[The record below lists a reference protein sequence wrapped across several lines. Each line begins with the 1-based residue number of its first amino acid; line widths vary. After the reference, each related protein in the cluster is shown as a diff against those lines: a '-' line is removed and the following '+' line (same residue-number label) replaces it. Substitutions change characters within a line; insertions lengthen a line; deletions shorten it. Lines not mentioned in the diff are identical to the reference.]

1 MAHARCVIFL
11 IVAIGAVWRHKKA
24 NIMRKIKSLLTVLM
38 LVACCLTASA
48 GTFIVDGINYNVT
61 DSTARRVEV
70 IANNYAYNVTI
81 PATVQCD
88 TTTYTVTAIGDR
100 AFSQTG
106 NLYQV
111 TLPETIE
118 TIGVQ
123 AFYCSK
129 LFKINL
135 PSSLR
140 RIESEAFY
148 HCSNLKEAI
157 LHDSLEFIGESA
169 FDSSGLLSIN
179 IPKKVKYIN
188 TSTFSGCEA
197 LNTVVLHEE
206 LIAIEVRAFRGCKAL
221 SNLTMPSAMKIGEW
235 AFNDC
240 VSLEHL
246 VLPENLAELGR
257 NAFEGCTGLI
267 SVDFPSTYITELQS
281 YTFQGCSGLKE
292 VKLPEKLVYIK
303 ECVFYN
309 CYSLEKLY
317 LPSTLNYIGGHAFRN
332 SGLKSVWIPRHV
344 IKIDGCAFSDTPLQ
358 SVYIPHSILPS
369 LGWKIT
375 DGTGWDFYNTSSHCD
390 LYVRPGMVNTVKS
403 DPYWYNESSDQNWRS
418 IQEMKFSATVND
430 RKMLVGTTEQL
441 EGSFMPDCL
450 SADSLTWTSSNPAV
464 ATVDRSG
471 NVTALAAGSTTISVT
486 IKAYDM
492 SATGSCTV
500 TVNAAPDTNFAVAD
514 QTAFAG
520 TTMNVPVEMNNNET
534 ITAFQC
540 DVYLP
545 DGLSLT
551 VVEDE
556 YDITFAGRESRT
568 HSLSS
573 RMQADGSIRIV
584 AFSSKNTAF
593 TGNSG
598 ALFNLP
604 IILPDNVANYQAE
617 IKNIYVVDDNNVEL
631 RLADVAFNIS
641 AVNLVA
647 GDANEDKKVSV
658 ADATTTVSY
667 ILGENPEPFSFAAAD
682 VNSDGA
688 VSIVDVTGIVDLV
701 LGDASSAP
709 GVNKA
714 PRASL
719 RNVAAPEGDRLYIN
733 DFSINAGETKDI
745 EICMANSIAYNAF
758 QCDIYLPEGLSF
770 YEEDGEY
777 IVDLTSRKSRTHTIA
792 ANIQPDGAL
801 RVVAFSS
808 KNTSFS
814 GNDGALMILP
824 IVASE
829 SMPEG
834 ALEMSIKAISFVYDN
849 VEYDFPECT
858 AAINA
863 ASGASL
869 TKADGMSIY
878 AEGNVLHIDSPR
890 ACTVPMTTVD
900 GRTTVLQVAEG
911 SNTFTVGEPGLYI
924 VGRTK
929 VAIKK

>member
-1 MAHARCVIFL
+1 MNKSKILRSVL
-11 IVAIGAVWRHKKA
+11 IA
-24 NIMRKIKSLLTVLM
+24 VLM

-88 TTTYTVTAIGDR
+88 TTTYTVSSIGYR
-100 AFSQTG
+100 AFYQTG

-118 TIGVQ
+118 TIGVE
-123 AFYCSK
+123 AFSYSK

-140 RIESEAFY
+140 RIESKAFY
-148 HCSNLKEAI
+148 NCSNLIEAI
-157 LHDSLEFIGESA
+157 LPDSLEFIGESA
-169 FDSSGLLSIN
+169 FMCSGLLSIN
-179 IPKKVKYIN
+179 IPKKVKYICTN
-188 TSTFSGCEA
+188 TFYGCEA

-206 LIAIEVRAFRGCKAL
+206 LIAIEVSAFQGCKAL
-221 SNLTMPSAMKIGEW
+221 SNLTMPSAMKIGAS
-235 AFNDC
+235 AFRDC

-246 VLPENLAELGR
+246 VLSENLAELGSY
-257 NAFEGCTGLI
+257 AFNGCTGLI
-267 SVDFPSTYITELQS
+267 SVNFPGTYITELQ
-281 YTFQGCSGLKE
+281 YDTFGNCSGLKE
-292 VKLPEKLVYIK
+292 VKLPEKLVYIQSS
-303 ECVFYN
+303 VFKD
-309 CYSLEKLY
+309 CKSLERID
-317 LPSTLNYIGGHAFRN
+317 LPSTLYSIDTDAFKN
-332 SGLKSVWIPRHV
+332 SGIKSIWLPRNV
-344 IKIDGCAFSDTPLQ
+344 KEFGSQVFFGTPIESLYVSYYVLPQIKGNSNDSRWTFDWAA
-358 SVYIPHSILPS
+358 H
-369 LGWKIT
+369 
-375 DGTGWDFYNTSSHCD
+375 HCD
-390 LYVRPGMVNTVKS
+390 LYVRPGTINNYKNDKS
-403 DPYWYNESSDQNWRS
+403 WYDESGYQNWRS

-500 TVNAAPDTNFAVAD
+500 TVNDAPDTNFAVAD

-520 TTMNVPVEMNNNET
+520 TTVNVPVEMNNNET

-556 YDITFAGRESRT
+556 YDITFAGRETRT
-568 HSLSS
+568 HTLSS

-604 IILPDNVANYQAE
+604 IILPDNVTSYQVE
-617 IKNIYVVDDNNVEL
+617 IKNIYVVDTDNMEL

-709 GVNKA
+709 GINKA

-719 RNVAAPEGDRLYIN
+719 RNVAAPESDRLYIN

-858 AAINA
+858 ATINA

-890 ACTVPMTTVD
+890 ACTMPMTTVD
-900 GRTTVLQVAEG
+900 GRITVLQVAEG
-911 SNTFTVGEPGLYI
+911 SNTFTVGAPGLYI

>member
-1 MAHARCVIFL
+1 MNKSKILRSVL
-11 IVAIGAVWRHKKA
+11 VA
-24 NIMRKIKSLLTVLM
+24 VLM

-88 TTTYTVTAIGDR
+88 TTTYTVASIGYR
-100 AFSQTG
+100 AFYQTG

-118 TIGVQ
+118 TIGVE
-123 AFYCSK
+123 AFSYSK

-140 RIESEAFY
+140 RIESKAFY
-148 HCSNLKEAI
+148 NCSNLIEAI
-157 LHDSLEFIGESA
+157 LPDSLEFIGESA
-169 FDSSGLLSIN
+169 FMCSGLLSIN
-179 IPKKVKYIN
+179 IPKKVKYICTN
-188 TSTFSGCEA
+188 TFYGCEA
-197 LNTVVLHEE
+197 LNTVTLHEE
-206 LIAIEVRAFRGCKAL
+206 LIAIEVSAFQGCKAL
-221 SNLTMPSAMKIGEW
+221 SNLTMPSAMKIGGS
-235 AFNDC
+235 AFRDC

-246 VLPENLAELGR
+246 VLPENLAELGSY
-257 NAFEGCTGLI
+257 AFNGCTGLI
-267 SVDFPSTYITELQS
+267 SVDFPGTYITELQ
-281 YTFQGCSGLKE
+281 YDTFGNCSGLKE
-292 VKLPEKLVYIK
+292 VKLPEKLVYIQSS
-303 ECVFYN
+303 VFKD
-309 CYSLEKLY
+309 CKSLERID
-317 LPSTLNYIGGHAFRN
+317 LPSTLYSIDTDAFKN
-332 SGLKSVWIPRHV
+332 SGIKSIWLPRNV
-344 IKIDGCAFSDTPLQ
+344 KEFGSQVFFGTPIESLYVSYYVLPQIKGNSNDSRWTFDWAA
-358 SVYIPHSILPS
+358 H
-369 LGWKIT
+369 
-375 DGTGWDFYNTSSHCD
+375 HCD
-390 LYVRPGMVNTVKS
+390 LYVRPGTINNYKNDKS
-403 DPYWYNESSDQNWRS
+403 WYDESGYQNWRS

-500 TVNAAPDTNFAVAD
+500 TVNDAPDTNFAVAD

-520 TTMNVPVEMNNNET
+520 TTVNVPVEMNNNET

-556 YDITFAGRESRT
+556 YDITFAGRETRT
-568 HSLSS
+568 HTLSS

-604 IILPDNVANYQAE
+604 IILPDNVTSYQVE
-617 IKNIYVVDDNNVEL
+617 IKNIYVVDTDNVEL

-709 GVNKA
+709 GINKA

-719 RNVAAPEGDRLYIN
+719 RNVAAPESDRLYIN

-858 AAINA
+858 ATINA

-911 SNTFTVGEPGLYI
+911 SNTFTVGAPGLYI

>member
-1 MAHARCVIFL
+1 MNKSKILRSVL
-11 IVAIGAVWRHKKA
+11 VA
-24 NIMRKIKSLLTVLM
+24 VLM

-88 TTTYTVTAIGDR
+88 TTTYTVASIGYR
-100 AFSQTG
+100 AFYQTG

-118 TIGVQ
+118 TIGVE
-123 AFYCSK
+123 AFSYSK

-140 RIESEAFY
+140 RIESKAFY
-148 HCSNLKEAI
+148 NCSNLIEAI
-157 LHDSLEFIGESA
+157 LPDSLEFIGESA
-169 FDSSGLLSIN
+169 FMCSGLLSIN
-179 IPKKVKYIN
+179 IPKKVKYICTN
-188 TSTFSGCEA
+188 TFYGCEA

-206 LIAIEVRAFRGCKAL
+206 LIAIEVSAFQGCKAL
-221 SNLTMPSAMKIGEW
+221 SNLTMPSAMKIGGS
-235 AFNDC
+235 AFRDC

-246 VLPENLAELGR
+246 VLPENLAELGSY
-257 NAFEGCTGLI
+257 AFNGCTGLI
-267 SVDFPSTYITELQS
+267 SVDFPGTYITELQ
-281 YTFQGCSGLKE
+281 YDTFGNCSGLKE
-292 VKLPEKLVYIK
+292 VKLPEKLVYIQSS
-303 ECVFYN
+303 VFKD
-309 CYSLEKLY
+309 CKSLERID
-317 LPSTLNYIGGHAFRN
+317 LPSTLYSIDTDAFKN
-332 SGLKSVWIPRHV
+332 SGIKSIWLPRNV
-344 IKIDGCAFSDTPLQ
+344 KDFGSQVFFGTPIESLYVSYYVLPKIKGDPNDSRWTFDWAG
-358 SVYIPHSILPS
+358 H
-369 LGWKIT
+369 
-375 DGTGWDFYNTSSHCD
+375 HCD
-390 LYVRPGMVNTVKS
+390 LYVRPGTINNYKNDKS
-403 DPYWYNESSDQNWRS
+403 WYDESGYQNWRS

-520 TTMNVPVEMNNNET
+520 TTVNVPVEMNNNET

-556 YDITFAGRESRT
+556 YDITFAGRETRT
-568 HSLSS
+568 HTLSS

-604 IILPDNVANYQAE
+604 IILPDNVTSYQVE
-617 IKNIYVVDDNNVEL
+617 IKNIYVVDTDNVEL

-688 VSIVDVTGIVDLV
+688 VSIVDVTGIVDIV
-701 LGDASSAP
+701 LGDASSAL
-709 GVNKA
+709 GINKA

-719 RNVAAPEGDRLYIN
+719 RNVAAPESDRLYIN

-858 AAINA
+858 ATINA

-911 SNTFTVGEPGLYI
+911 SNTFTVGAPGLYI

>member
-1 MAHARCVIFL
+1 
-11 IVAIGAVWRHKKA
+11 
-24 NIMRKIKSLLTVLM
+24 M

-88 TTTYTVTAIGDR
+88 TTTYTVASIGYR
-100 AFSQTG
+100 AFYLTD

-118 TIGVQ
+118 TIGVE
-123 AFYCSK
+123 AFSYSK

-140 RIESEAFY
+140 RIESKAFY

-169 FDSSGLLSIN
+169 FMCSGLLSIN

-197 LNTVVLHEE
+197 LNTAVLHEE
-206 LIAIEVRAFRGCKAL
+206 LIAIEGSAFQGCKAL
-221 SNLTMPSAMKIGEW
+221 SNLTIPSAMKIGEI
-235 AFNDC
+235 AFSNC

-246 VLPENLAELGR
+246 VLPENLAELGSK
-257 NAFEGCTGLI
+257 AFYGCTGLI
-267 SVDFPSTYITELQS
+267 SVDFPSTYITELQ
-281 YTFQGCSGLKE
+281 YDTFGNCSGLKE
-292 VKLPEKLVYIK
+292 VKLPEKLVYIQSS
-303 ECVFYN
+303 VFKD
-309 CYSLEKLY
+309 CKSLERID
-317 LPSTLNYIGGHAFRN
+317 LPSTLYSIDTDAFKN
-332 SGLKSVWIPRHV
+332 SGIKSIWLPRNV
-344 IKIDGCAFSDTPLQ
+344 KEFGSQVFFGTPIESLYVSYYVLPQIKGNSNDSRWTFDWAA
-358 SVYIPHSILPS
+358 H
-369 LGWKIT
+369 
-375 DGTGWDFYNTSSHCD
+375 HCD
-390 LYVRPGMVNTVKS
+390 LYVRPGTINNYKNDKS
-403 DPYWYNESSDQNWRS
+403 WYDESGYQNWRS

-500 TVNAAPDTNFAVAD
+500 TVNDAPDTNFAVAD

-520 TTMNVPVEMNNNET
+520 TTVNVPVEMNNNET

-556 YDITFAGRESRT
+556 YDITFAGRETRT
-568 HSLSS
+568 HTLSS

-604 IILPDNVANYQAE
+604 IILPDNVTSYQVE
-617 IKNIYVVDDNNVEL
+617 IKNIYVVDTDNMEL

-709 GVNKA
+709 GINKA

-719 RNVAAPEGDRLYIN
+719 RNVAAPESDRLYIN

-858 AAINA
+858 ATINA

-900 GRTTVLQVAEG
+900 GRITVLQVAEG
-911 SNTFTVGEPGLYI
+911 SNTFTVGAPGLYI

>member
-1 MAHARCVIFL
+1 MNKSKILRSVL
-11 IVAIGAVWRHKKA
+11 IA
-24 NIMRKIKSLLTVLM
+24 VLM

-88 TTTYTVTAIGDR
+88 TTTYTVTSIGYR
-100 AFSQTG
+100 AFYLTD

-118 TIGVQ
+118 TIGVE
-123 AFYCSK
+123 AFSASK

-140 RIESEAFY
+140 RIESNAFY
-148 HCSNLKEAI
+148 HCSNLIEAI
-157 LHDSLEFIGESA
+157 LPDSLEFIGESA
-169 FDSSGLLSIN
+169 FMGSGLLSIN

-197 LNTVVLHEE
+197 LNTAVLHEE
-206 LIAIEVRAFRGCKAL
+206 LIAIEVSAFLGCKAL
-221 SNLTMPSAMKIGEW
+221 SNLTMPSAMKIGKS
-235 AFNDC
+235 AFWDC

-246 VLPENLAELGR
+246 VLPENLAELESK
-257 NAFEGCTGLI
+257 AFYGCTGLI
-267 SVDFPSTYITELQS
+267 SVDFPGTYITTLDEG
-281 YTFQGCSGLKE
+281 TFESCTGLKE
-292 VKLPEKLVYIK
+292 VKLPEKLVYIQSS
-303 ECVFYN
+303 VFKD
-309 CYSLEKLY
+309 CKSLERID
-317 LPSTLNYIGGHAFRN
+317 LPSTLYSIGTYAFRD
-332 SGLKSVWIPRHV
+332 SGIKSIWLPRNV
-344 IKIDGCAFSDTPLQ
+344 KEFGSQVFFGTPIESLYVSYYVLPQIKGNPNDSRWTFDWAA
-358 SVYIPHSILPS
+358 H
-369 LGWKIT
+369 
-375 DGTGWDFYNTSSHCD
+375 HCD
-390 LYVRPGMVNTVKS
+390 LYVRPGTINNYKNDKS
-403 DPYWYNESSDQNWRS
+403 WYDESGYQNWRS

-500 TVNAAPDTNFAVAD
+500 TVNDAPDTNFAVAD
-514 QTAFAG
+514 QSAFAG
-520 TTMNVPVEMNNNET
+520 TTVNVPVEMNNNET

-556 YDITFAGRESRT
+556 YDITFAGRETRT
-568 HSLSS
+568 HTLSS

-604 IILPDNVANYQAE
+604 IILPDNVTSYQVE
-617 IKNIYVVDDNNVEL
+617 IKNIYVVDTDNVEL

-701 LGDASSAP
+701 LGDTSSAL

-719 RNVAAPEGDRLYIN
+719 RNVAAPESDRLYIN

-858 AAINA
+858 ATINA

-911 SNTFTVGEPGLYI
+911 SNTFTVGAPGLYI

>member
-1 MAHARCVIFL
+1 MNKSKILRSVL
-11 IVAIGAVWRHKKA
+11 IA
-24 NIMRKIKSLLTVLM
+24 VLM

-88 TTTYTVTAIGDR
+88 TTTYTVTSIGYR
-100 AFSQTG
+100 AFYLTD

-118 TIGVQ
+118 TIGVE
-123 AFYCSK
+123 AFSASK

-140 RIESEAFY
+140 RIESNAFY
-148 HCSNLKEAI
+148 HCSNLIEAI
-157 LHDSLEFIGESA
+157 LPDSLEFIGESA
-169 FDSSGLLSIN
+169 FMGSGLLSIN

-197 LNTVVLHEE
+197 LNTAVLHEE
-206 LIAIEVRAFRGCKAL
+206 LIAIEVSAFLGCKAL
-221 SNLTMPSAMKIGEW
+221 SNLTMPSAMKIGKS
-235 AFNDC
+235 AFWDC

-246 VLPENLAELGR
+246 VLPENLAELESK
-257 NAFEGCTGLI
+257 AFYGCTGLI
-267 SVDFPSTYITELQS
+267 SVDFPGTYITTLDEG
-281 YTFQGCSGLKE
+281 TFESCTGLKE
-292 VKLPEKLVYIK
+292 VKLPEKLVYIQSS
-303 ECVFYN
+303 VFKD
-309 CYSLEKLY
+309 CKSLERID
-317 LPSTLNYIGGHAFRN
+317 LPSTLYSIGTYAFRD
-332 SGLKSVWIPRHV
+332 SGIKSIWLPRNV
-344 IKIDGCAFSDTPLQ
+344 KEFGSQVFFGTPIESLYVSYYVLPQIKGNPNDSRWTFDWAA
-358 SVYIPHSILPS
+358 H
-369 LGWKIT
+369 
-375 DGTGWDFYNTSSHCD
+375 HCD
-390 LYVRPGMVNTVKS
+390 LYVRPGTINNYKNDKS
-403 DPYWYNESSDQNWRS
+403 WYDESGYQNWRS

-500 TVNAAPDTNFAVAD
+500 TVNDAPDTNFAVAD
-514 QTAFAG
+514 QSAFAG
-520 TTMNVPVEMNNNET
+520 TTVNVPVEMNNNET

-556 YDITFAGRESRT
+556 YDITFAGRETRT
-568 HSLSS
+568 HTLSS

-604 IILPDNVANYQAE
+604 IILPDNVTSYQVE
-617 IKNIYVVDDNNVEL
+617 IKNIYVVDTDNVEL

-701 LGDASSAP
+701 LGDASSTL

-719 RNVAAPEGDRLYIN
+719 RNVAAPESDRLYIN

-858 AAINA
+858 ATINA

-890 ACTVPMTTVD
+890 ACTVPMTTID

-911 SNTFTVGEPGLYI
+911 SNTFTVGAPGLYI

>member
-1 MAHARCVIFL
+1 MNKSKILRSVL
-11 IVAIGAVWRHKKA
+11 IA
-24 NIMRKIKSLLTVLM
+24 VLM

-88 TTTYTVTAIGDR
+88 TTTYTVTSIGYR
-100 AFSQTG
+100 AFYQTG

-118 TIGVQ
+118 TIGVE
-123 AFYCSK
+123 AFSGSK

-140 RIESEAFY
+140 RIESMAFY
-148 HCSNLKEAI
+148 HCSNLKEAT

-188 TSTFSGCEA
+188 TSTFYDCEA

-206 LIAIEVRAFRGCKAL
+206 LIAIEGRAFQGCKAL
-221 SNLTMPSAMKIGEW
+221 SNLTMPSAMKIGGW
-235 AFNDC
+235 AFSNC

-246 VLPENLAELGR
+246 VLPENLAELER
-257 NAFEGCTGLI
+257 NAFNGCTGLI
-267 SVDFPSTYITELQS
+267 SVDFPSTYITELQDN
-281 YTFQGCSGLKE
+281 TFENCSGLKE
-292 VKLPEKLVYIK
+292 VKLPEKLVYIQGS
-303 ECVFYN
+303 VFKN
-309 CYSLEKLY
+309 CYSIEKID
-317 LPSTLNYIGGHAFRN
+317 LPSTLNSIGDHAFIN

-344 IKIDGCAFSDTPLQ
+344 INIDGSAFSDTPLQ

-375 DGTGWDFYNTSSHCD
+375 DVGGGWAFNNTSSHCD

-403 DPYWYNESSDQNWRS
+403 DPKWYNESSDQNWRS

-430 RKMLVGTTEQL
+430 RKLLVGTTEQL

-500 TVNAAPDTNFAVAD
+500 TVNDAPDTNFAVAD

-520 TTMNVPVEMNNNET
+520 TTVNVPVEMNNNET

-556 YDITFAGRESRT
+556 YDITFAGRETRT
-568 HSLSS
+568 HTLSS

-604 IILPDNVANYQAE
+604 IILPDNVTSYQVE
-617 IKNIYVVDDNNVEL
+617 IKNIYVVDTDNVEL

-701 LGDASSAP
+701 LGDASSAL

-719 RNVAAPEGDRLYIN
+719 RNVAAPESDRLYIN

-858 AAINA
+858 ATINA

-911 SNTFTVGEPGLYI
+911 SNTFTVGAPGLYI

>member
-1 MAHARCVIFL
+1 MNQKTILRSVL
-11 IVAIGAVWRHKKA
+11 VA
-24 NIMRKIKSLLTVLM
+24 VLM

-88 TTTYTVTAIGDR
+88 TTTYTVASIGYR
-100 AFSQTG
+100 AFYLTD

-118 TIGVQ
+118 TIGVE
-123 AFYCSK
+123 AFSYSK

-140 RIESEAFY
+140 RIESNAFY
-148 HCSNLKEAI
+148 HCSNLIEAI
-157 LHDSLEFIGESA
+157 LPDSLEFIGESA
-169 FDSSGLLSIN
+169 FMGSGLLSIN

-197 LNTVVLHEE
+197 LNTAVLHEE
-206 LIAIEVRAFRGCKAL
+206 LIAIEVSAFQGCKAL
-221 SNLTMPSAMKIGEW
+221 SNLTMPSAMKIGGS
-235 AFNDC
+235 AFRDC

-246 VLPENLAELGR
+246 VLPENLAELGSY
-257 NAFEGCTGLI
+257 AFNGCTGLI
-267 SVDFPSTYITELQS
+267 SVDFPGTYITELQ
-281 YTFQGCSGLKE
+281 YDTFGNCSGLKE
-292 VKLPEKLVYIK
+292 VKLPEKLVYIQSS
-303 ECVFYN
+303 VFKD
-309 CYSLEKLY
+309 CKSLERID
-317 LPSTLNYIGGHAFRN
+317 LPSTLYSIDTDAFKN
-332 SGLKSVWIPRHV
+332 SGIKSIWLPRNV
-344 IKIDGCAFSDTPLQ
+344 KEFGSQVFFGTPIESLYVSYYVLPQIKGNSNDSRWTFDWAA
-358 SVYIPHSILPS
+358 H
-369 LGWKIT
+369 
-375 DGTGWDFYNTSSHCD
+375 HCD
-390 LYVRPGMVNTVKS
+390 LYVRPGTINNYKNDKS
-403 DPYWYNESSDQNWRS
+403 WYDESGYQNWRS

-500 TVNAAPDTNFAVAD
+500 TVNDAPDTNFAVAD

-520 TTMNVPVEMNNNET
+520 TTVNVPVEMNNNET

-556 YDITFAGRESRT
+556 YDITFAGRETRT
-568 HSLSS
+568 HTLSS

-604 IILPDNVANYQAE
+604 IILPDNVTSYQVE
-617 IKNIYVVDDNNVEL
+617 IKNIYVVDTDNMEL

-709 GVNKA
+709 GINKA

-719 RNVAAPEGDRLYIN
+719 RNVAAPESDRLYIN

-858 AAINA
+858 ATINA

-900 GRTTVLQVAEG
+900 GRITVLQVAEG
-911 SNTFTVGEPGLYI
+911 SNTFTVGAPGLYI

>member
-1 MAHARCVIFL
+1 MNKSKILRSVL
-11 IVAIGAVWRHKKA
+11 IA
-24 NIMRKIKSLLTVLM
+24 VLM

-61 DSTARRVEV
+61 DSAARRVEV

-88 TTTYTVTAIGDR
+88 TTTYTVASIGFR
-100 AFSQTG
+100 AFYQTG

-118 TIGVQ
+118 IIGAE
-123 AFYCSK
+123 AFMGSK

-140 RIESEAFY
+140 RIESKAFY
-148 HCSNLKEAI
+148 QCSNLIEAI
-157 LHDSLEFIGESA
+157 LPDSLEFIGESA
-169 FDSSGLLSIN
+169 FYSSGLLSIN

-188 TSTFSGCEA
+188 TMTFYGCKA
-197 LNTVVLHEE
+197 LNTVVLHED
-206 LIAIEVRAFRGCKAL
+206 LIAIEVSAFSGCKAL
-221 SNLTMPSAMKIGEW
+221 SNLTMPSAMKIGER
-235 AFNDC
+235 AFGSC

-246 VLPENLAELGR
+246 VLPENLAELGS
-257 NAFEGCTGLI
+257 NAFEGCTRLI
-267 SVDFPSTYITELQS
+267 SVDFPGTYITELNDN
-281 YTFQGCSGLKE
+281 TFENCISLKE

-303 ECVFYN
+303 ACVFKN
-309 CYSLEKLY
+309 CYSLEKIY
-317 LPSTLNYIGGHAFRN
+317 LPSTLNSIGSHAFIN

-344 IKIDGCAFSDTPLQ
+344 INIDGGSFSDTPLQ

-369 LGWKIT
+369 LRWKIT
-375 DGTGWDFYNTSSHCD
+375 DVGGGWGFNNTSSHCD

-403 DPYWYNESSDQNWRS
+403 DKSWYDENSDQNWRS

-430 RKMLVGTTEQL
+430 RKLLVGTTEQL

-450 SADSLTWTSSNPAV
+450 SVDSLTWTSSNPAV

-471 NVTALAAGSTTISVT
+471 NVTALAAGSTIISVT

-500 TVNAAPDTNFAVAD
+500 TVNDAPDTNLAVAD
-514 QTAFAG
+514 QTAFTG
-520 TTMNVPVEMNNNET
+520 TTVNVPVEMNNNET

-584 AFSSKNTAF
+584 AFSPKNAAF

-604 IILPDNVANYQAE
+604 IILPDNVTNYQVE
-617 IKNIYVVDDNNVEL
+617 IKNIYVVDTDNVEL

-667 ILGENPEPFSFAAAD
+667 ILGDNPEPFNFAAAD

-688 VSIVDVTGIVDLV
+688 VSIVDVTGIVDIV

-714 PRASL
+714 PSASL
-719 RNVAAPEGDRLYIN
+719 RNVAALEGDCLYID

-745 EICMANSIAYNAF
+745 EICMANSIA
-758 QCDIYLPEGLSF
+758 
-770 YEEDGEY
+770 
-777 IVDLTSRKSRTHTIA
+777 
-792 ANIQPDGAL
+792 
-801 RVVAFSS
+801 
-808 KNTSFS
+808 
-814 GNDGALMILP
+814 
-824 IVASE
+824 
-829 SMPEG
+829 
-834 ALEMSIKAISFVYDN
+834 
-849 VEYDFPECT
+849 
-858 AAINA
+858 
-863 ASGASL
+863 
-869 TKADGMSIY
+869 
-878 AEGNVLHIDSPR
+878 
-890 ACTVPMTTVD
+890 
-900 GRTTVLQVAEG
+900 
-911 SNTFTVGEPGLYI
+911 
-924 VGRTK
+924 
-929 VAIKK
+929 